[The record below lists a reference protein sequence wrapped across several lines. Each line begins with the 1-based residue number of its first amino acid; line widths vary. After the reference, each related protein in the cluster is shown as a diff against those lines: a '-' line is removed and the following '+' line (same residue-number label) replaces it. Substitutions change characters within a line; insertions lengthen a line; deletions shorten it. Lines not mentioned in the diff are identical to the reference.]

1 MSATQIREPIAE
13 SACHCGFL
21 IGAHVQLSISDSLV
35 IQAYNSAP
43 RDLTREPCAPL
54 TPYRG
59 NFNGLDQKI
68 FSLGK
73 ASLRA

>member
-1 MSATQIREPIAE
+1 MPAPRFLGPIAE

-21 IGAHVQLSISDSLV
+21 IGAHVQLTMPDSLA

-43 RDLTREPCAPL
+43 RDLTREPRAPL

-59 NFNGLDQKI
+59 NFNGLDQKN
-68 FSLGK
+68 FLAWEG
-73 ASLRA
+73 